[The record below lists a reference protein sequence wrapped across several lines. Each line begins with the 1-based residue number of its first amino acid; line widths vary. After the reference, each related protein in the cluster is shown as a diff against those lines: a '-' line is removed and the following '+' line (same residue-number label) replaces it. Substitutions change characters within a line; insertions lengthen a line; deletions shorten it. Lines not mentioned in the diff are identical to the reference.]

1 MADFM
6 ASRRIRFTGSDYH
19 EAQRCFTVG
28 KLYHADCT
36 SAGNYLIVD
45 NFGTDWH
52 IDGDDDDF
60 EVVE

>member
-1 MADFM
+1 MINFM
-6 ASRRIRFTGSDYH
+6 RSARLKFCGSDQA
-19 EAQRCFTVG
+19 ETQRCFTVG
-28 KLYHADCT
+28 KVYHADCT